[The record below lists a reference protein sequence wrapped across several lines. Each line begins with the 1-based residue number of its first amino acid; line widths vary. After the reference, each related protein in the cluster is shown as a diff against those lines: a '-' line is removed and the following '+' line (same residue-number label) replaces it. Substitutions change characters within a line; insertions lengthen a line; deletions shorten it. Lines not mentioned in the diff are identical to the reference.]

1 MLELEKKYRLSE
13 DAREVVVAA
22 LNELGA
28 VFERDDAEENT
39 IYSGAPLAAVGGIV
53 RIRRTQHRTLLTYKR
68 RMEDL
73 SDVKQQ
79 VEYET
84 EISDAD
90 AADAIL
96 REMRLTPALVYEK
109 RRSTWRFRDV
119 EVVIDELP
127 FGLYMEIEGPRTAIK
142 EAEMLLGIEDLD
154 AEQETYPRLTA
165 RLGRRNGDVIEARFN

>member
-13 DAREVVVAA
+13 DAREKVLAA

-28 VFERDDAEENT
+28 VFERDDTEENT
-39 IYSGAPLAAVGGIV
+39 IYSGDVLGAAGGVV
-53 RIRRTQHRTLLTYKR
+53 RIRRTQRRTLLTYKR
-68 RMEDL
+68 RVEDR

-84 EISDAD
+84 EVSDAD

-109 RRSTWRFRDV
+109 RRSTWRFRNV

-142 EAEMLLGIEDLD
+142 EAEMLLDIETLET
-154 AEQETYPRLTA
+154 EQETYPSLTA
-165 RLGRRNGDVIEARFN
+165 RFGRKNEDVIEARFN

>member
-1 MLELEKKYRLSE
+1 MLELEKKYRLSQN
-13 DAREVVVAA
+13 AREMVLAA
-22 LNELGA
+22 LKEMGA
-28 VFERDDAEENT
+28 VFERDDTEENT
-39 IYSGAPLAAVGGIV
+39 IYGGDALASTGGIV

-68 RMEDL
+68 RVVDR

-154 AEQETYPRLTA
+154 AEQETYPSLTA
-165 RLGRRNGDVIEARFN
+165 RLGRKTGDVIEARFN